1 MQNYESEI
9 TLVDVV
15 SLFAMVVI
23 LLLLVKQIQDIMM
36 DSNVFPFISLT
47 LTPLIVLYVLLID
60 VKLAVVVK
68 LLIQRLFL
76 ILTFDL
82 FDVKSRT
89 TGKELENP

>member
-1 MQNYESEI
+1 M
-9 TLVDVV
+9 DVV

-23 LLLLVKQIQDIMM
+23 LLLLVKQIQDILM

-68 LLIQRLFL
+68 LLIKRLSL

>member
-1 MQNYESEI
+1 M
-9 TLVDVV
+9 DVV
-15 SLFAMVVI
+15 SLFAMVAI
-23 LLLLVKQIQDIMM
+23 LLLLVKHSQDMLM
-36 DSNVFPFISLT
+36 NSNVFPFISLT

-76 ILTFDL
+76 ILTFDF

-89 TGKELENP
+89 TGKELQNP